1 MKTKKITDGLYAVSS
16 SSEYMTDT
24 INGTC
29 TCPSWFYSKQEPKT
43 CKHLRYIKEVENE
56 KTK

>member
-16 SSEYMTDT
+16 SDEYMTDT

-29 TCPSWFYSKQEPKT
+29 TCKSWFYCTEEPKT
-43 CKHLRYIKEVENE
+43 CKHLKYLKELENE
-56 KTK
+56 KAR